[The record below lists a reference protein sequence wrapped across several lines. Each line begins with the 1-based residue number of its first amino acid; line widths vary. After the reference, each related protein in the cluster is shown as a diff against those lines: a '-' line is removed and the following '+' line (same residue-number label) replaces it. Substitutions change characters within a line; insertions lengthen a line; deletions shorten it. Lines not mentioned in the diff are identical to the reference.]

1 MIKFKIPTK
10 SNLRSRTSTIDNAF
24 VISITPW
31 ENPKNIEVQWML
43 NKLELDDQ
51 QCAYCLTKATS
62 VDHFFPLVSN
72 KLPTGY
78 ITEISNL
85 VPCCSSCNSSKGG
98 KYWRDWYLSTDT
110 LDRLISL
117 GFSGEKI
124 TQRLKVLESYEN
136 SKRIKLDYE
145 KILGKEKWHEYLD
158 RKQKLYDLLKEDQAF
173 CDDLLSEINSYL
185 VRNGENNE
193 R

>member
-1 MIKFKIPTK
+1 MSKFKIPTN

-31 ENPKNIEVQWML
+31 KNPTDIEVQWML
-43 NKLELDDQ
+43 KELELDDQ
-51 QCAYCLTKATS
+51 QCAYCLSKATS
-62 VDHFFPLVSN
+62 VDHFFPLVAN

-117 GFSGEKI
+117 GFSAEEYM
-124 TQRLKVLESYEN
+124 QRLKILESYEN
-136 SKRIKLDYE
+136 SERTKLDYE
-145 KILGKEKWHEYLD
+145 KILGKEKWQEYLD

-173 CDDLLSEINSYL
+173 CDDLLREIYTYL
-185 VRNGENNE
+185 VKKGS
-193 R
+193 